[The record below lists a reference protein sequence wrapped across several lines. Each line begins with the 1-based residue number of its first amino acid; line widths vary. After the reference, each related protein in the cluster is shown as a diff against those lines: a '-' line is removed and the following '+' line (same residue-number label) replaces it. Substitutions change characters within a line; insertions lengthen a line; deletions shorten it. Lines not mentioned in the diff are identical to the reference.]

1 MISEEYKKAVDLT
14 LPSFAREN
22 EFERG
27 VEVFKFLVEK
37 GHYAGQDDIFQYVIG
52 LAEDREDVDARNN
65 ASEIQQVYEVVK
77 AVLRPDIQHWQEDFL
92 SRELLGE

>member
-1 MISEEYKKAVDLT
+1 MISEEYKKAVNLT
-14 LPSFAREN
+14 LSCFAREN
-22 EFERG
+22 EFEKG

-52 LAEDREDVDARNN
+52 RAENREDEVARNN